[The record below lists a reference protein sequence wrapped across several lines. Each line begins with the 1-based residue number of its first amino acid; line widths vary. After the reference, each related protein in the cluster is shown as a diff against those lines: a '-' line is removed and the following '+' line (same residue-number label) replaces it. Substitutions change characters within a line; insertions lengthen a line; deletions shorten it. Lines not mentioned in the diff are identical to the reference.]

1 MNNPN
6 IDCAII
12 KTLYKN
18 GFLQL
23 INNSST
29 PVIINNNDREN
40 IFWNS
45 FRDAYWNA
53 NKRGIHG
60 RIRILSIIA
69 EKFTYVEL
77 QGQLQV
83 SIILIHIDFEYLT
96 YYNFLKQI
104 SPNTINLARKHARL
118 HGSGAPAINIPKRV
132 VHRLS
137 NIQEAEFLSFFQ
149 DKNNVVQSSYQVDA
163 KSKIP
168 ICYMKD
174 QKSALWSKF
183 EETYPNG
190 MRKTAFMT

>member
-1 MNNPN
+1 
-6 IDCAII
+6 
-12 KTLYKN
+12 
-18 GFLQL
+18 LQL

-29 PVIINNNDREN
+29 PIIINNNDREN

-104 SPNTINLARKHARL
+104 SPNTINLA
-118 HGSGAPAINIPKRV
+118 
-132 VHRLS
+132 
-137 NIQEAEFLSFFQ
+137 
-149 DKNNVVQSSYQVDA
+149 
-163 KSKIP
+163 
-168 ICYMKD
+168 
-174 QKSALWSKF
+174 
-183 EETYPNG
+183 
-190 MRKTAFMT
+190 

>member
-45 FRDAYWNA
+45 FRNAYWNA
-53 NKRGIHG
+53 NKHGIHG
-60 RIRILSIIA
+60 RICILSIIA

-83 SIILIHIDFEYLT
+83 SIILIYIDL
-96 YYNFLKQI
+96 
-104 SPNTINLARKHARL
+104 NT
-118 HGSGAPAINIPKRV
+118 
-132 VHRLS
+132 
-137 NIQEAEFLSFFQ
+137 
-149 DKNNVVQSSYQVDA
+149 
-163 KSKIP
+163 
-168 ICYMKD
+168 
-174 QKSALWSKF
+174 
-183 EETYPNG
+183 
-190 MRKTAFMT
+190 